1 VAGDHGL
8 SRLQAHAAL
17 ACVSLVWAG
26 AFAAIKHLLDSGL
39 SAPEV
44 AAARYLTAAPGFVVA
59 LRLSGG
65 LSGASR
71 RELGRVL
78 VAGLLVVTAY
88 HVALNAGER
97 HTTSGTAAVIIG
109 AAPGMTLGLAIALGM
124 ERFSPW
130 RLCGLVVAF
139 AGVLVVVLLGSG
151 QHVSFAD
158 ARGPL
163 IVLGAPLAFALYNVM
178 AKPLIAR
185 HSAVAVTAAASLAGS
200 LALLPGLGPSSLDA
214 AWRLDAWDWTLV
226 LYLGIVCT
234 LAAYIAWTVAL
245 RSLDASQAAAYLYAI
260 PPIAVV
266 FGAVTLGEQVT
277 IWLVAGA
284 ALVVGGVAIAQVQG

>member
-1 VAGDHGL
+1 MAGEHGL
-8 SRLQAHAAL
+8 SGPRAHAAL
-17 ACVSLVWAG
+17 ACVALVWAG
-26 AFAAIKHLLDSGL
+26 AFAAIKHLLDAGL
-39 SAPEV
+39 TAPEV

-59 LRLSGG
+59 LRMSGG
-65 LSGASR
+65 LSGATR
-71 RELGRVL
+71 RELARVA
-78 VAGLLVVTAY
+78 VAGLLVVAAY

-97 HTTSGTAAVIIG
+97 YTTSGTAAVIIG
-109 AAPGMTLGLAIALGM
+109 TAPGMTLGLAIALGM

-130 RLCGLVVAF
+130 RLAGLIVAF

-163 IVLGAPLAFALYNVM
+163 IVLIAPLAFALYNVM

-185 HSAVAVTAAASLAGS
+185 HSAIAVTAAASLAGS
-200 LALLPGLGPSSLDA
+200 VALLPGLGPSSLDTA
-214 AWRLDAWDWTLV
+214 RRLDAWDWTLV

-234 LAAYIAWTVAL
+234 LVAYIAWTRAL
-245 RSLDASQAAAYLYAI
+245 HSLEASQAAAYLYAI

-266 FGAVTLGEQVT
+266 VGAVTLGEQVT
-277 IWLVAGA
+277 VWLVAGA
-284 ALVVGGVAIAQVQG
+284 VLVIGGVAIAQVQA